1 MRSDQFHLDREVV
14 STWRVSEKASIYSGG
29 PWRRH
34 YRQRRTQVKMLK
46 VLEQGL
52 TFLTFQ
58 ESNLTSVWRLEAS
71 INLKV
76 EAGRGL
82 LV

>member
-1 MRSDQFHLDREVV
+1 MRSDQFYLDREVV
-14 STWRVSEKASIYSGG
+14 STWRVPEKASIYSGW

-52 TFLTFQ
+52 TFLIFQ

-71 INLKV
+71 VNLKV
-76 EAGRGL
+76 EVGREL